1 MTEKLGDDADEAMK
15 ALTKA
20 GITKSLAKRA
30 IEVAAEHG
38 RFTIFALVDALT
50 RIARELPNAGERTD
64 ADQKAAG
71 LLALA
76 V

>member
-1 MTEKLGDDADEAMK
+1 MRRMK
-15 ALTKA
+15 ALLKH
-20 GITKSLAKRA
+20 GISRGTAKRA
-30 IEVAAEHG
+30 LEIAEQQG

-50 RIARELPNAGERTD
+50 RIAGEITLAGDRTE
-64 ADQKAAG
+64 ADTKASS